1 MPYSEELNQQR
12 QQLRVWL
19 QETVVG
25 QQVKCLGFKRPV
37 VLNWQGLKHCL
48 SSTSAEPFRQ
58 FAALRQLPQ
67 LLAGATYSH
76 YEPDNHLP
84 SRLGVG
90 VHILYA
96 ACELNSEPYQVWLRV
111 RETPDGLFF
120 YDLGVVR

>member
-1 MPYSEELNQQR
+1 MHRDRQELR
-12 QQLRVWL
+12 QFLREVIA
-19 QETVVG
+19 G
-25 QQVKCLGFKRPV
+25 QQVRHSLLPKPV
-37 VLNWQGLKHCL
+37 YLNWQGLKHCL
-48 SSTSAEPFRQ
+48 ASTSAEPFRQ

-84 SRLGVG
+84 PRLGVG